1 MAKNPKARRRSAVV
15 PEASSTPPREQIDAI
30 LNRLLCDVALG
41 GEAGNGGFARTADA
55 VAELFALLGG
65 LAAPVLEP
73 AVAAVA
79 AARDLPQLEQALAA
93 FAVAWNGWTVH
104 CDTEAEAPAEVH
116 VDRPADP
123 PAAPLIDVPLAGNRV
138 DEDLVALQGD
148 PELASMFI
156 AEALDHLGT
165 IEASVLQLEATPDD
179 TKLLNDIFRP
189 FHTVKGNAGA
199 LGVTRVQELAHKVE
213 NLLDLCRS
221 GRHAFG
227 PAETDAALEAVDVLS
242 ALVTDLQTRLNGQPG
257 VDLEAKRQALM
268 GVVQRLVDGTGDI
281 AAPPVERRPEP
292 VFHDAPASAE
302 STPASNPAIDFS
314 LPHEEAAPASGV
326 AEAAGKPSADRAGV
340 RTRAEDSI
348 AQASVKV
355 DTRKLDNLVDMV
367 GELVIAQSILQ
378 EDPALLKAADE
389 HLRRSLAQLKRI
401 TSDLQR
407 NAMSMR
413 MVPIR
418 QTFQKMARLV
428 RDLSKRAGKSVDL
441 VLSGEDTELD
451 RRVVEDINDP
461 LMHMVRNSV
470 DHGIETAARRAQQG
484 KRPEGR
490 LALSAYHQGGN
501 IVIAIEDDGAGLDT
515 ERILAKA
522 VSQGL
527 VQPEETPSL
536 SEIYQLI
543 FKPGFSTAEKVT
555 EISGRGVG
563 MDVVRR
569 NIDALRGRIEIQ
581 STPGHGTT
589 FLIKLPLTLAI
600 LDGLMLG
607 VGTQRYV
614 MPTFAVRESLRPMP
628 EQVHVVKGSPRMIQL
643 RGKLVPLV
651 WLATLHGI
659 AACEEDICRSTV
671 VVIEDD
677 GRQVG
682 LVVDRLLGKQ
692 EVVIKSLGETFGQ
705 MAGVAGGA
713 ILGDGRVGLILDAHG
728 IVGRTHS
735 EGARAA

>member
-1 MAKNPKARRRSAVV
+1 MAKQPKPSSREVV
-15 PEASSTPPREQIDAI
+15 DAA
-30 LNRLLCDVALG
+30 LNRLLCDLALG
-41 GEAGNGGFARTADA
+41 EGGVVDTANRSSELVTLVVGLGSPALDALIGDVA
-55 VAELFALLGG
+55 VANG
-65 LAAPVLEP
+65 P
-73 AVAAVA
+73 
-79 AARDLPQLEQALAA
+79 RDLEQALTA
-93 FAVAWNGWTVH
+93 FSEAWNVWTADSDQVSVPA
-104 CDTEAEAPAEVH
+104 TAPMPATSGESVAPAPGSTSAVEGSSS
-116 VDRPADP
+116 RS
-123 PAAPLIDVPLAGNRV
+123 RV
-138 DEDLVALQGD
+138 DEDVAALHGD
-148 PELASMFI
+148 PELAAMFI
-156 AEALDHLGT
+156 GEALDHLSS
-165 IEASVLQLEATPDD
+165 IEACVLQLEAAPGD

-221 GRHAFG
+221 GRHTLG
-227 PAETDAALEAVDVLS
+227 PAETDAVLEAVDVLT
-242 ALVTDLQTRLNGQPG
+242 ALINDIQSRLHGQSGTDLEPR
-257 VDLEAKRQALM
+257 RCALM
-268 GVVQRLVDGTGDI
+268 DVVDGLVNGTGTVSRTVDTPI
-281 AAPPVERRPEP
+281 QASVQASVQTAFQASGLTAVDTPAGTSPHQVAETPAEARPRESASP
-292 VFHDAPASAE
+292 SDPASKPNFARR
-302 STPASNPAIDFS
+302 ADD
-314 LPHEEAAPASGV
+314 V
-326 AEAAGKPSADRAGV
+326 AG
-340 RTRAEDSI
+340 
-348 AQASVKV
+348 QASVKV

-367 GELVIAQSILQ
+367 GELVIAQAILQ

-389 HLRRSLAQLKRI
+389 RLTRNLAQLKRI
-401 TSDLQR
+401 TSDLQK

-428 RDLSKRAGKSVDL
+428 RDLSKKSGKSVDL

-470 DHGIETAARRAQQG
+470 DHGIEDAERRLTAG
-484 KRPEGR
+484 KRAEGR

-501 IVIAIEDDGAGLDT
+501 IVIAITDDGAGLNS

-527 VQPEETPSL
+527 VRPTETLTPS
-536 SEIYQLI
+536 EIHQLI
-543 FKPGFSTAEKVT
+543 FRPGFSTAEKIT

-581 STPGHGTT
+581 STIGQGTT

-600 LDGLMLG
+600 LDGLVLG
-607 VGTQRYV
+607 VGTERFV
-614 MPTFAVRESLRPMP
+614 MPTFGVRESLRPVP
-628 EQVHVVKGSPRMIQL
+628 EQVHRVQGRPCMMQVRD
-643 RGKLVPLV
+643 KLVPLV
-651 WLATLHGI
+651 WLAELFGI
-659 AACEEDICRSTV
+659 QGRETDTCRATV

-677 GRQVG
+677 GHQVG

-692 EVVIKSLGETFGQ
+692 EVVIKSLGEAFGQ
-705 MAGVAGGA
+705 MSGVAGGA

-728 IVGRTHS
+728 IVGRTRGDGS
-735 EGARAA
+735 RAA

>member
-1 MAKNPKARRRSAVV
+1 MAKKRKAPADAPVTPVSAGM
-15 PEASSTPPREQIDAI
+15 SHRDQIDAA
-30 LNRLLCDVALG
+30 LNRLLCDVALADHPVDG
-41 GEAGNGGFARTADA
+41 GIAHAATAVVEL
-55 VAELFALLGG
+55 VALVRG
-65 LAAPVLEP
+65 LASPALEP
-73 AVAAVA
+73 RIAAIA
-79 AARDLPQLEQALAA
+79 AASGAGQLEQALGAFSAA
-93 FAVAWNGWTVH
+93 WAAWTVH
-104 CDTEAEAPAEVH
+104 GDTMPEPVTPVA

-123 PAAPLIDVPLAGNRV
+123 PPAPAAPAPVANASAVQSRV
-138 DEDLVALQGD
+138 DEDLAALQGD
-148 PELASMFI
+148 PELAAMFI
-156 AEALDHLGT
+156 GEALDHLGT
-165 IEASVLQLEATPDD
+165 IEASVLQLEASPDD
-179 TKLLNDIFRP
+179 SKLLNDIFRP

-242 ALVTDLQTRLNGQPG
+242 ALVTDLQARLNGQPG
-257 VDLEAKRQALM
+257 TDLEPKRLALM
-268 GVVQRLVDGTGDI
+268 DVVQRLVDGTG
-281 AAPPVERRPEP
+281 ASTAPPVERP
-292 VFHDAPASAE
+292 
-302 STPASNPAIDFS
+302 
-314 LPHEEAAPASGV
+314 AAPALQ
-326 AEAAGKPSADRAGV
+326 EAPSAADPAPKPNQTKHTDDG
-340 RTRAEDSI
+340 T

-367 GELVIAQSILQ
+367 GELVIAQAILQ
-378 EDPALLKAADE
+378 EDPSLLKAADE
-389 HLRRSLAQLKRI
+389 RLTRNLAQLKRI
-401 TSDLQR
+401 TSDLQK

-428 RDLSKRAGKSVDL
+428 RDLSKKSGKLVDL

-461 LMHMVRNSV
+461 LMHMVRNSM
-470 DHGIETAARRAQQG
+470 DHGLEDTARRTQAG

-501 IVIAIEDDGAGLDT
+501 IVIAIEDDGAGLNT

-522 VSQGL
+522 MSQGL
-527 VQPEETPSL
+527 VQPDETL
-536 SEIYQLI
+536 SPAEIHQMI

-581 STPGHGTT
+581 STLGQGTT

-600 LDGLMLG
+600 LDGLLLG
-607 VGTQRYV
+607 VGSERFV

-628 EQVHVVKGSPRMIQL
+628 EQVHTVKGHPCMIQV
-643 RGKLVPLV
+643 RDKLVPLV
-651 WLATLHGI
+651 RLADLYGI
-659 AACEEDICRSTV
+659 DAQEADICRSTV

-677 GRQVG
+677 GHQVG

-728 IVGRTHS
+728 IVGRTRS
-735 EGARAA
+735 DGARAA